1 MHVPQTAWIR
11 LKTGLQADAYWNW
24 YQLRQLKENHSL
36 QRKTNSHF
44 RIEMKKVQVQ
54 MPDQCHAV
62 LKDYANAWGMT
73 MSEVMY
79 EAMRSYVHK
88 HSECCEYISIP
99 WWLSVKYQS
108 INVFPN
114 IAMDTLALPAST
126 ELHAALAYTKGP
138 GKWIQRSNNILT
150 FNAAQQVQTYRI
162 NQNLN
167 PQGTIY
173 DVTGAKRA

>member
-88 HSECCEYISIP
+88 HSECCGYINSLMTFRQVPIDKRVSKHCYGHP
-99 WWLSVKYQS
+99 CFACKHRTACGAGLYEGTWEMNPEVQQYIDLQCG
-108 INVFPN
+108 
-114 IAMDTLALPAST
+114 TAS
-126 ELHAALAYTKGP
+126 
-138 GKWIQRSNNILT
+138 SD
-150 FNAAQQVQTYRI
+150 VQ
-162 NQNLN
+162 N
-167 PQGTIY
+167 
-173 DVTGAKRA
+173 